1 MERIWQ
7 YVYSNDQ
14 LQTFSE
20 EHPVLLTEAPLNPRR
35 NREKAAEIFF
45 ESFNV
50 PALYVSMQAVLS
62 LYATGEHFFQ
72 SSFLRDHLLCLF
84 LDIFSTPTQCVL
96 NLHIT
101 KLIIYKLTF
110 QIDTNTK
117 SFCCWLGLVIIVEG
131 RALLYTIF
139 LTIPLTQIFRV
150 QRKKSW
156 IKICFLKLFN
166 SLMLINSQVC
176 TYLITCIQINT
187 TLALIIFLM

>member
-72 SSFLRDHLLCLF
+72 SSFLLGHLLCLF
-84 LDIFSTPTQCVL
+84 LDIFSTPTQCVFH
-96 NLHIT
+96 LHIT

-166 SLMLINSQVC
+166 SLMLINAQVC
-176 TYLITCIQINT
+176 TYLITCIQIN
-187 TLALIIFLM
+187 

>member
-72 SSFLRDHLLCLF
+72 SSFLLGHLLCLF
-84 LDIFSTPTQCVL
+84 LDIFSTPTQCVF

-101 KLIIYKLTF
+101 KLIIY
-110 QIDTNTK
+110 
-117 SFCCWLGLVIIVEG
+117 
-131 RALLYTIF
+131 
-139 LTIPLTQIFRV
+139 
-150 QRKKSW
+150 
-156 IKICFLKLFN
+156 
-166 SLMLINSQVC
+166 
-176 TYLITCIQINT
+176 
-187 TLALIIFLM
+187 